1 MKLATL
7 RDGSR
12 DGRLAIIDRKLARGV
27 DASAVAATMQAALDG
42 WDTVSPRLRQLSDD
56 LDRGK
61 APDAFAFDPAALMAP
76 LPRCYGFIDS
86 SVYLNHMELARA
98 LRGATLPET
107 YRREPLISLR
117 LPAPFLGPC
126 ADAVLPD
133 GDVGLDMEAE
143 VAVILDD
150 VPPGSGLA
158 EAASHIRLVT
168 LVNDTSYRT
177 VLARELGEGRAAYL
191 GKGAPSMAPVAVTP
205 DELGSD
211 WRNGMLARPIEVRV
225 NGELLGKPN
234 AAVDASF
241 TFPDIIRHA
250 CRYRG
255 LCAGTVIAAGTVSN
269 RDPGAGSACIAERRM
284 IETRDRGEAKTPY
297 LAAADAFRIEMSD
310 GEGRS
315 IFGTIE
321 QRVVDR
327 SAAAARHP

>member
-12 DGRLAIIDRKLARGV
+12 DGRLAVVDRALARGIDV
-27 DASAVAATMQAALDG
+27 SAVVATMQAALDD
-42 WDTVSPRLRQLSDD
+42 WERVSPRLRQLSDD
-56 LDRGK
+56 LERGK
-61 APDAFAFDPAALMAP
+61 ASGAFAFDPAALMAP
-76 LPRCYGFIDS
+76 LPRCCGFIDS

-117 LPAPFLGPC
+117 LPAPFLGPR
-126 ADAVLPD
+126 ADAVPPP

-150 VPPGSGLA
+150 VPPGCGLA
-158 EAASHIRLVT
+158 EAAAHIRLVT

-177 VLARELGEGRAAYL
+177 ILARELGEGRAAYL
-191 GKGAPSMAPVAVTP
+191 GKGPPSMAPVAVTP
-205 DELGSD
+205 DELGPA
-211 WRNGMLARPIEVRV
+211 WRDGMLARPIEVSV

-250 CRYRG
+250 CRNRG
-255 LCAGTVIAAGTVSN
+255 LCAGTVVAAGTVSN

-284 IETRDRGEAKTPY
+284 IETRDNGQAKTPY
-297 LAAADAFRIEMSD
+297 LATDDRFRIEMSD
-310 GEGRS
+310 DEGRS
-315 IFGTIE
+315 IFGAIE
-321 QRVVDR
+321 QKVASH
-327 SAAAARHP
+327 SAR